1 MSKFKKISLV
11 IIILISVILISSTMY
26 LAIGTGIDTYG
37 IFVDNITKDNKTLQI
52 TGSTSNSALSYAG
65 YSYKIKG
72 DSLYLKLRYSLGSS
86 FHQGGKFN
94 ITLNNDLSN
103 INNMY
108 LQGNK
113 SEDEKLFWI
122 KYSQNIKQNNLQVQM
137 STENVNY
144 KSTIKSIKFRIINN
158 GDTLVTLGEYY
169 VLQKDKDGKWFDIP
183 FKKDSSFTAEMILLK
198 PKGKYE
204 SSILLSPSDFTF
216 NTGKYRINKVIST
229 KDKKKDNISCD
240 FNID

>member
-1 MSKFKKISLV
+1 MSNFKKISLV
-11 IIILISVILISSTMY
+11 IIILISAIIISSTMY

-52 TGSTSNSALSYAG
+52 TGSTSNSALVYAG

-86 FHQGGKFN
+86 FHHGGGFN

-113 SEDEKLFWI
+113 SEDEKLFWT
-122 KYSQNIKQNNLQVQM
+122 KYSQNIKQNALQVQM

-158 GDTLVTLGEYY
+158 GDTPVALGEYY
-169 VLQKDKDGKWFDIP
+169 VLQKYKDGKWFDIP
-183 FKKDSSFTAEMILLK
+183 FKKDFSFTAEAILLK

-204 SSILLSPSDFTF
+204 SSALLSLSDFTF
-216 NTGKYRINKVIST
+216 NTGKYRIIKVILS
-229 KDKKKDNISCD
+229 KDKEKVNISCD
-240 FNID
+240 FNIN